1 MQVHKNHIPEL
12 LEDDL
17 SRSLKVG
24 THILGFCLQTSICI
38 KLDFMNMQVHV
49 LMGAY
54 NVIY

>member
-1 MQVHKNHIPEL
+1 MQVHKNHIAEL

-38 KLDFMNMQVHV
+38 KLDFVNMQVHV

-54 NVIY
+54 NVIH